1 MDKKT
6 QPAYML
12 STRDLP
18 QNKRYTQVES
28 EGMEK
33 IFQANEQEKNAGVA
47 ILISDKIDFKTK
59 VIKRNKKGHY
69 IILKGIVQ
77 QEEITL
83 INIHAPNT
91 GAPK

>member
-1 MDKKT
+1 M
-6 QPAYML
+6 M
-12 STRDLP
+12 STRDPP